1 MADLAGATHREF
13 FAVRTVAETL
23 AGFRPA
29 RRTAVE
35 AVALDAAHG
44 RVPDEPV
51 RAPHDLPG
59 FARSTV
65 DGYAV
70 RAADTYGAS
79 EGLPSYLDVTGAV
92 AMGRAPEVTVAPGR
106 AVTMPTGGVLPD
118 GADAVVMVEHTQE
131 AMPGTI
137 EVVRP
142 AAPGDGLV
150 RADEDARAGA
160 ELLPAGRPLRP
171 QDLGLLAAA
180 GVTSVR
186 VLARPRVAIVSTGD
200 EVVDPATEE
209 LAVGQV
215 RDASAVALAALVRE
229 AGGEPD
235 VRGIVPDDR
244 EALTAA
250 LRAAVS
256 ESDVVVVSAGS
267 SVGARDETAAVVAQL
282 GEPGIWT
289 HGIALRPGKP
299 TLLADCGG
307 VPVIGLPG
315 NPRSALVVF
324 RLVGM
329 PVVRLVGGVTDPPPE
344 PSVRARLERDI
355 PSAAGRLDVVQVA
368 VRDGVAQPL
377 FGASALLSILTAA
390 DGYVV
395 VADDATG
402 LAAGTEVDVTLY
414 G

>member
-1 MADLAGATHREF
+1 MAGSAAHKEF
-13 FAVRTVAETL
+13 FAVRTVGEAL

-35 AVALDAAHG
+35 TVALGRAHG
-44 RVPDEPV
+44 RVPAEPV
-51 RAPHDLPG
+51 HAPHDLPG

-79 EGLPSYLDVTGAV
+79 EGLPSYLEVTGAV
-92 AMGRAPEVTVAPGR
+92 AMGRAPEGAVAPGT
-106 AVTMPTGGVLPD
+106 AVAMPTGGVIPQ

-131 AMPGTI
+131 AMAGTI

-150 RADEDARAGA
+150 RADEDAA
-160 ELLPAGRPLRP
+160 EGTELVPAGRALRA

-180 GVTSVR
+180 WVTDVR
-186 VLARPRVAIVSTGD
+186 VHARPLVAIVSTGD
-200 EVVDPATEE
+200 EVVDPATAE
-209 LAVGQV
+209 LGAGQV
-215 RDASAVALAALVRE
+215 RDATAVALAALVRD

-235 VRGIVPDDR
+235 PRGIVPDDHD
-244 EALTAA
+244 AL
-250 LRAAVS
+250 AAVLGGAVAS
-256 ESDVVVVSAGS
+256 SDVVVVSAGS
-267 SVGARDETAAVVAQL
+267 SVGARDETAAVVAGL
-282 GEPGIWT
+282 GRPGIWA

-324 RLVGM
+324 GLVGM
-329 PVVRLVGGVTDPPPE
+329 PVVRLVGGVTRPPAE
-344 PSVRARLERDI
+344 ASTRARLERDV
-355 PSAAGRLDVVQVA
+355 PSAAGRLDIVQVA
-368 VRDGVAQPL
+368 VRDGVASPL
-377 FGASALLSILTAA
+377 FGASALLSILSAA
-390 DGYVV
+390 DGYIV
-395 VADDATG
+395 VADEATG
-402 LAAGTEVDVTLY
+402 LQAGTEVDVTPY
-414 G
+414 T